1 MKPRLGAR
9 LRALLWRVPPDQA
22 VDEELAFHI
31 EMRARRNREIGMDPA
46 GARRA
51 AIRRFGNLASVRDEC
66 RAFAHRIEDD
76 MKRAE
81 LLQELRQDAGY
92 ALRMLRKSPLFT
104 AMAIATLAI
113 GIGAST
119 AIFSVVN
126 AVLLRGLPYR
136 NASQLV
142 LFWNGYASSGQHT
155 SIAAAEF
162 ADIREQQQSF
172 DGVAAVSYSS
182 RNLTG
187 GCTAGSG
194 ACEPQRVSG
203 YTVSPE
209 LFELL
214 GVAPAMGRGFS
225 KSDGA
230 EGAPRVAILSASLWH
245 GRFGGDSALVGKSI
259 AVDGVPRTVVGILPA
274 EVRFPDAPL
283 GFLRERGELYVPY
296 SWEQFRTDGRGNQFL
311 GVVARLRPGAT
322 LARARADADAIAAR
336 FRRDFPRRYVD
347 NSPGWSLDVV
357 PLRDEAFGDVRPA
370 LFVLLGAV
378 GFVLLIACANVA
390 NLLLARAASR
400 RRELAVRTALGAGRF
415 RLIRQLLTESA
426 ILALAG
432 GGFGVMLAFAGVPAL
447 ARLDPG
453 SVPLLD
459 GARVDGVVLAFS
471 LGVSVLT
478 GMLFGLIP
486 AIRQSRLSVQS
497 ALRSDGRSAGVDRPR
512 RRFRSALVVAEV
524 AMALVVLIGAG
535 LLLRSFVA
543 LQHVRTGF
551 DAGPSLS
558 FQISPPRSKYDSIA
572 KVAAFHTQL
581 VERLGSMP
589 GVEAATAVW
598 PMPMSGDGWSG
609 SFSLEGAPPDGKPEH
624 AEYAVT
630 IPGYF
635 HVMRIPLMA
644 GREFSRED
652 AAGAPPAVIVD
663 EALARHYWPGESALG
678 KRLGV
683 MGINALSTIVGVVG
697 HVRNAGPQRE
707 GEWQVYVPF
716 AQHPQRP
723 LAYVV
728 RARGSGA
735 GLADAIRTQV
745 RTIDPDMPLAK
756 LQSTGAIVARGLARE
771 RFNLLLLAIF
781 AAASLLLAATGLY
794 GVMAY
799 LVTQRVQ
806 EIGIRLALGG
816 RPDDVLRLVVGEGL
830 AMTLAG
836 LLLGL
841 VGAALLSRAMTRL
854 LYGVAA
860 VDPITYGAIALLL
873 CLIAL
878 GASYIP
884 ARRATRIDP
893 AVALRG

>member
-1 MKPRLGAR
+1 MKARLAAK
-9 LRALLWRVPPDQA
+9 LRALLWRVPPDEA

-46 GARRA
+46 AARQA
-51 AIRRFGNLASVRDEC
+51 AMRRFGNFASVRAEC

-92 ALRMLRKSPLFT
+92 AVRMLRRSPLFT
-104 AMAIATLAI
+104 AMAVATLAI

-119 AIFSVVN
+119 AIFSVVD

-136 NASQLV
+136 NASRLV
-142 LFWNGYASSGQHT
+142 LFWNGYASSAQHT
-155 SIAAAEF
+155 AIAAAEF
-162 ADIREQQQSF
+162 ADMREQQQSF
-172 DGVAAVSYSS
+172 DGLAAVSYGS

-187 GCTAGSG
+187 ACPAASG

-209 LFELL
+209 LFDLL
-214 GVAPAMGRGFS
+214 GVAPAVGRAFA
-225 KSDGA
+225 KDDGA
-230 EGAPRVAILSASLWH
+230 EGAPGVVILSASLWR
-245 GRFGGDSALVGKSI
+245 GRFGADSALVGKTI
-259 AVDGVPRTVVGILPA
+259 TVDGIARTVIGILPA
-274 EVRFPDAPL
+274 DVRFPDAPL
-283 GFLRERGELYVPY
+283 GFLRERGELYIPY
-296 SWEQFRTDGRGNQFL
+296 SWEQYRSDGRGNQFL
-311 GVVARLRPGAT
+311 GVVARLRPGTT
-322 LARARADADAIAAR
+322 LARARADASAIAAR
-336 FRRDFPRRYVD
+336 FRHDFPRRYVD

-415 RLIRQLLTESA
+415 RLVRQLLTESA
-426 ILALAG
+426 MLALAG
-432 GGFGVMLAFAGVPAL
+432 GALGVLLAFAGVRAL
-447 ARLDPG
+447 VRLDPG
-453 SVPLLD
+453 GVPLLD
-459 GARVDGVVLAFS
+459 AARVDGVVLAFS

-478 GMLFGLIP
+478 GLLFGLAP
-486 AIRQSRLSVQS
+486 AIRQSRLNVQG
-497 ALRSDGRSAGVDRPR
+497 ALRSDGRSAGTDRPR

-524 AMALVVLIGAG
+524 AMAIVVLIGAG
-535 LLLRSFVA
+535 LLMRSFVA
-543 LQHVRTGF
+543 LQRVRTGF
-551 DAGPSLS
+551 DAGASLS

-572 KVAAFHTQL
+572 KIAAFHTQL
-581 VERLGSMP
+581 IERLGSMA

-609 SFSLEGAPPDGKPEH
+609 SFNLEGTPPEGKPEH

-635 HVMRIPLMA
+635 HAMRIPLVA

-652 AAGAPPAVIVD
+652 VASAPPVTIVD
-663 EALARHYWPGESALG
+663 EALARHYWPGQSALG
-678 KRLGV
+678 KRLVV
-683 MGINALSTIVGVVG
+683 MTEELHVIVGVVG

-716 AQHPQRP
+716 AQNPQRP

-735 GLADAIRTQV
+735 GLAEAIRAQV
-745 RTIDPDMPLAK
+745 RAIDPDIPLAK
-756 LQSTGAIVARGLARE
+756 LQSTEAIVARGLARE

-816 RPDDVLRLVVGEGL
+816 RPDHVLRLVVAEGL

-836 LLLGL
+836 LALGL
-841 VGAALLSRAMTRL
+841 VGAAVLSRAMTRL
-854 LYGVAA
+854 LYGVTA
-860 VDPITYGAIALLL
+860 VDPLTYGAIAVLL